1 MTPVHI
7 VQQTIEELRKTDALD
22 VDYIH
27 GDDTLRLLCRTKQA
41 VGFMLPPI
49 DKESFFR
56 TVNLYGAMP
65 RKTFSM
71 GEARSK
77 RYYYEMRSII
87 PG

>member
-1 MTPVHI
+1 M
-7 VQQTIEELRKTDALD
+7 
-22 VDYIH
+22 DYIH

-65 RKTFSM
+65 RKTFSIGHANEKRSYM
-71 GEARSK
+71 EAR
-77 RYYYEMRSII
+77 RIRE
-87 PG
+87 